1 MTALPAPS
9 VAQHISDV
17 PVHSTTSHGPSPPPP
32 PPPPPPPLLTPAA
45 PPTEIRAAIPAMVP
59 ENVRIL
65 IVWYVAHH
73 NMPFPEAA
81 RLFGCDPSSLYRFK
95 AT

>member
-1 MTALPAPS
+1 
-9 VAQHISDV
+9 
-17 PVHSTTSHGPSPPPP
+17 
-32 PPPPPPPLLTPAA
+32 
-45 PPTEIRAAIPAMVP
+45 MVP